1 MSRGNCEKKKGDF
14 IAISS
19 ANSEITFSEWHETSL
34 LMANKLKM
42 IGLKKGDK
50 IGLALDQSPEV
61 ACLLMGCIHI
71 GVVFVPILPRQKR
84 TTIEFIAKECSMS
97 FIFVDESRRRNW
109 TAFKVLLFSPSKNFY
124 QPFLNQ

>member
-1 MSRGNCEKKKGDF
+1 MDTVFSCLEVSAKKRGDF

-34 LMANKLKM
+34 VMANKLKM

-61 ACLLMGCIHI
+61 ACLIMGCIHT
-71 GVVFVPILPRQKR
+71 GVVFVPILPSGSFFNNFNI
-84 TTIEFIAKECSMS
+84 TLFMINFSLMYAINKETN
-97 FIFVDESRRRNW
+97 IF
-109 TAFKVLLFSPSKNFY
+109 FKKN
-124 QPFLNQ
+124 